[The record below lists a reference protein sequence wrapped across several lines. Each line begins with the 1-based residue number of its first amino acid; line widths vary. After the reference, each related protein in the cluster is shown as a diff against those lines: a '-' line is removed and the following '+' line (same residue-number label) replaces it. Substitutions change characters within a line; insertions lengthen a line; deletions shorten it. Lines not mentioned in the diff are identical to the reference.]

1 VHRRKV
7 AREAARS
14 VLPNAT
20 EVKIVVS
27 GNARAWRTM
36 LELRTGE
43 GAELEIRR
51 MAVACLRVLQR
62 EAPALFA
69 DFEIYL
75 ADDKHDAA
83 RVAYHKV

>member
-1 VHRRKV
+1 M

-27 GNARAWRTM
+27 ANVRAWRTM
-36 LELRTGE
+36 LELRLGE

-51 MAVACLRVLQR
+51 MALACLAVLKD

-69 DFEIYL
+69 DFELYL
-75 ADDKHDAA
+75 APDGTEAG
-83 RVAYHKV
+83 RVGYHKV